1 MASATNTGEK
11 RGKSRQDNY
20 SSEPLVSSNC
30 STMVS
35 GQGSATLAPQNCKK
49 DDTEIKSLF
58 QTSHSSSELSNR
70 SSTLS
75 PEYDS
80 TSLNP
85 KITVQRALNS
95 MYNRWVKVNICC
107 LIVRSVFCINNHIF
121 NYNIFL
127 I

>member
-1 MASATNTGEK
+1 MASGTNTSEN
-11 RGKSRQDNY
+11 RGTSRQDNN
-20 SSEPLVSSNC
+20 SVEPVVASNC

-35 GQGSATLAPQNCKK
+35 GQISATQAPQNGKK
-49 DDTEIKSLF
+49 DDTEIKSSF
-58 QTSHSSSELSNR
+58 QTSHSSSDLSNR

-95 MYNRWVKVNICC
+95 MYSRWVKVNDCRFIA
-107 LIVRSVFCINNHIF
+107 RFVFCIDYHITF
-121 NYNIFL
+121 
-127 I
+127 